1 MQTTGSIL
9 ESVRQ
14 NVSGGSPGLKSKLYK
29 PALLCEFVRMIWK
42 KFLPLL
48 PALLLAGCATSSFT
62 RVAPL
67 QQPRN
72 ANNLY
77 PVEVIFNSSQQSL
90 RWDSLKPYVLAN
102 GELYPLRPVP
112 IVQNRWEGFVP
123 VPPTASNVIYRFKFE
138 YLYNTFGSEP
148 KSGSDVS
155 PQYNLRIVE

>member
-1 MQTTGSIL
+1 MDSSL
-9 ESVRQ
+9 
-14 NVSGGSPGLKSKLYK
+14 LKSKLYN
-29 PALLCEFVRMIWK
+29 PALLCKIVGMNWK

-48 PALLLAGCATSSFT
+48 PVLLLAGCTTASFT
-62 RVAPL
+62 RVTPL

-77 PVEVIFNSSQQSL
+77 PVEVIFNTSQQSL

-123 VPPTASNVIYRFKFE
+123 VPPTADGVVYRFKFE
-138 YLYNTFGSEP
+138 YLYNAFGPEP
-148 KSGSDVS
+148 KKGSDVS
-155 PQYNLRIVE
+155 PLYSLKIVP